1 MVSITI
7 EQMSENLQTYLQRV
21 AAGESFVV
29 FSQGKPIA
37 QLKPTNPLK
46 LSETLAQLRQ
56 ICAEENY
63 SLDTP
68 ARLDRSNLM
77 MND

>member
-7 EQMSENLQTYLQRV
+7 DQMSENLQTYLQRV

-29 FSQGKPIA
+29 FSEGKLIA

-56 ICAEENY
+56 ICAEEDY
-63 SLDTP
+63 SLEIL
-68 ARLDRSNLM
+68 ARLDRSDLLT
-77 MND
+77 DD